1 MPVKRPL
8 AETDDIISRI
18 YQGPLEAKP
27 WQSFL
32 RALRLRMDCEV
43 AAISLRPGRTDAA
56 PLVIWDRRESIKE
69 EQLRRL
75 AADHARLAHLDHL
88 SNALKKPGD
97 IFTLDEVMPR
107 AKLLKSEFYKKIIKP
122 HDIERQL
129 GMYFAEP
136 SGWEC
141 NIGLMNG
148 AKRPNFGEA
157 EKDFFMGFRPHL
169 EKALEIY
176 ARLKR
181 NQLEKE
187 ILEDSLDR
195 LAIGTFILDGR
206 GRVIDTNRVARET
219 VKSTRSLSLVDDRL
233 TLKKPDDNAR
243 LARAI
248 KQAIAAHKTPNTF
261 VEALRITSQ
270 NDPDVG
276 LLVKSMPLKD
286 RYQTD
291 VSPSVIIYVG
301 DSAQRNLAQ
310 EGFIAQLF
318 GLTPTEA
325 FLATLLADGLTLAE
339 AAVKLGVTGNTV
351 RSYAKKIFAK
361 TGVGR
366 QADLVRLILKS
377 VALLA

>member
-43 AAISLRPGRTDAA
+43 AAISLSPGRTDAA
-56 PLVIWDRRESIKE
+56 PLVIWDRRDSTKE
-69 EQLRRL
+69 AQLREL

-88 SNALKKPGD
+88 SLSLKRPGD
-97 IFTLDEVMPR
+97 IFTLDEVIPR

-122 HDIERQL
+122 HDIEHQL

-148 AKRPNFGEA
+148 AKKPNFGKA

-195 LAIGTFILDGR
+195 LAIGTVILDGR
-206 GRVIDTNRVARET
+206 GRVIDTNRAARET
-219 VKSTRSLSLVDDRL
+219 IKVTRAMALVDDRL
-233 TLKKPDDNAR
+233 VLKKPDDNIR
-243 LARAI
+243 LARAV
-248 KQAIAAHKTPNTF
+248 KQAIAARKTPNTF

-270 NDPDVG
+270 TEPDLG
-276 LLVKSMPLKD
+276 LLVKSMPLTD
-286 RYQTD
+286 RYQAD

-325 FLATLLADGLTLAE
+325 FLATLLANGFTLAE
-339 AAVKLGVTGNTV
+339 AAAKLGVTENTI
-351 RSYAKKIFAK
+351 RGYAKKIFAK
-361 TGVGR
+361 TGVSR

>member
-43 AAISLRPGRTDAA
+43 AAISLSPGRTDAA
-56 PLVIWDRRESIKE
+56 PLVIWDRRDSTKE
-69 EQLRRL
+69 AQLREL
-75 AADHARLAHLDHL
+75 AADHSRLAHLDHL
-88 SNALKKPGD
+88 SLSLKRPGD
-97 IFTLDEVMPR
+97 IFTLDEVIPR

-122 HDIERQL
+122 HDIEHQL

-148 AKRPNFGEA
+148 AKKPNFGKA

-195 LAIGTFILDGR
+195 LAIGTVILDGR
-206 GRVIDTNRVARET
+206 GRVIDTNRAARET
-219 VKSTRSLSLVDDRL
+219 IKVTRAMALVDDRL
-233 TLKKPDDNAR
+233 VLKKPDDNIR
-243 LARAI
+243 LARAV
-248 KQAIAAHKTPNTF
+248 KQALAARKTPNTF

-270 NDPDVG
+270 TEPDLG
-276 LLVKSMPLKD
+276 LLVKSMPLTD
-286 RYQTD
+286 RYQAD

-325 FLATLLADGLTLAE
+325 FLATLLANGFTLAE
-339 AAVKLGVTGNTV
+339 AAAKLGVTENTI
-351 RSYAKKIFAK
+351 RGYAKKIFAK
-361 TGVGR
+361 TGVSR

>member
-8 AETDDIISRI
+8 AETDEIISRI

-43 AAISLRPGRTDAA
+43 AAISLSPGRTDAGPGDLGPPRFHQGSTIA
-56 PLVIWDRRESIKE
+56 RAGS
-69 EQLRRL
+69 
-75 AADHARLAHLDHL
+75 DHARLAHLDHL
-88 SNALKKPGD
+88 SLSLKRPGD
-97 IFTLDEVMPR
+97 IFTLEKSSPAPNCSKANSTRRSSAPR
-107 AKLLKSEFYKKIIKP
+107 
-122 HDIERQL
+122 IEHQL

-148 AKRPNFGEA
+148 AKKPNFGKA

-195 LAIGTFILDGR
+195 LAIGTVILDGR
-206 GRVIDTNRVARET
+206 GRVIDTNRAARET
-219 VKSTRSLSLVDDRL
+219 IKVTRAMALVDDRL
-233 TLKKPDDNAR
+233 VLKKPDDNIR
-243 LARAI
+243 LARAV
-248 KQAIAAHKTPNTF
+248 KQAIVARKTPNTF

-270 NDPDVG
+270 TEPDLG
-276 LLVKSMPLKD
+276 LLVKSMPLTD
-286 RYQTD
+286 RYQAD

-325 FLATLLADGLTLAE
+325 FLATLLANGFTLAE
-339 AAVKLGVTGNTV
+339 AAAKLGVTENTI
-351 RSYAKKIFAK
+351 RGYAKKIFAK
-361 TGVGR
+361 TGVSR

>member
-8 AETDDIISRI
+8 AETDEIITRI

-43 AAISLRPGRTDAA
+43 AAISLRPGRAGA
-56 PLVIWDRRESIKE
+56 PPLVIWDRRDSIKE
-69 EQLRRL
+69 EQLRKL
-75 AADHARLAHLDHL
+75 AADHARLTHLDHL
-88 SNALKKPGD
+88 SNSLKRPGD
-97 IFTLDEVMPR
+97 IFTLDDVIPR

-122 HDIERQL
+122 HHIEHQL

-141 NIGLMNG
+141 NIGLMNS
-148 AKRPNFGEA
+148 AKKPNFGRA

-169 EKALEIY
+169 EQALEIY
-176 ARLKR
+176 ALLKR

-195 LAIGTFILDGR
+195 LSIGVLILDGR
-206 GRVIDTNRVARET
+206 GRVIDTNGAARET
-219 VKSTRSLSLVDDRL
+219 LASSRAMTLVDDRL
-233 TLKKPDDNAR
+233 TLKSPDDNAR
-243 LARAI
+243 LTRAV
-248 KQAIAAHKTPNTF
+248 KQAIAARKTPNTF

-270 NDPDVG
+270 TEPDLG
-276 LLVKSMPLKD
+276 LLVKSMPLTD
-286 RYQTD
+286 RYQAE

-325 FLATLLADGLTLAE
+325 FLATLLANGFTLAE
-339 AAVKLGVTGNTV
+339 AAAKLNVTENTI
-351 RSYAKKIFAK
+351 RGYAKKIFAK
-361 TGVGR
+361 TGVSR